1 LNRRLKTGTG
11 GDPALTYQ
19 SLARFLTG
27 CVMSASSCTGQTVV
41 LEHGGYQIRLSQT
54 GVDWIAFVALPR
66 QRPTLFMAPD
76 REAVIALAH
85 EWIDKELWS
94 ARSSA

>member
-1 LNRRLKTGTG
+1 
-11 GDPALTYQ
+11 LTYQ

-27 CVMSASSCTGQTVV
+27 FVMPASSCPGQTHV
-41 LEHGGYQIRLSQT
+41 LENGGYQIRLSQT

-66 QRPTLFMAPD
+66 QRPTLFMAPE

-85 EWIDKELWS
+85 EWIDKELRS
-94 ARSSA
+94 ARTRP